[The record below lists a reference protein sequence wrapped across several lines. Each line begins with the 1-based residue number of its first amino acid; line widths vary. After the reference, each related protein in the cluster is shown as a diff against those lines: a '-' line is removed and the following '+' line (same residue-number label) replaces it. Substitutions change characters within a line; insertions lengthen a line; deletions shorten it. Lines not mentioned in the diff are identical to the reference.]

1 MTSLAMGFVV
11 PGLLG
16 FLLVAAAWQDCYR
29 RRIPNAIVFPGAM
42 LALVLHSLL
51 PDGLGPVQ
59 ALAGLGVG
67 LAAMLP
73 LYLLRSLGAGD
84 VKLMAMAGAFL
95 GLRGAIGAVLLTWLA
110 GMLLAVLVALRSG
123 VLARAGRNLRII
135 VQAFGAKL
143 AAAEGPTFDARA
155 DSAARF
161 PYSVAIA
168 LGSATSLVL
177 KYLPS

>member
-1 MTSLAMGFVV
+1 MTLPTMDFVI

-16 FLLVAAAWQDCYR
+16 LLLTAAVWQDVFR
-29 RRIPNAIVFPGAM
+29 RRIPNAIVFPGTL
-42 LALVLHSLL
+42 LAFTLQSLL
-51 PDGLGPVQ
+51 SGGLGPVQ

-73 LYLLRSLGAGD
+73 LYLVRSLGAGD
-84 VKLMAMAGAFL
+84 VKLMAMVGAFL
-95 GLRGAIGAVLLTWLA
+95 GLRGAIGAVLFTWLA
-110 GMLLAVLVALRSG
+110 GMLLAVLVALRAG
-123 VLARAGRNLRII
+123 VLAKMGRNLRVI

-143 AAAEGPTFDARA
+143 AAAEGPSFDSRV

-168 LGSATSLVL
+168 LGSATFLVL